1 MAVVNALK
9 IILKNSYAI
18 YLKTKMP
25 LGRIPPLLQ
34 GLSCFSL
41 CHSQHRHAHDAWY
54 PGLIIFPYN
63 LLVFCAPRKT
73 RGFNWTDE
81 PSRVVFT

>member
-34 GLSCFSL
+34 GLSLASRSVT
-41 CHSQHRHAHDAWY
+41 HSIGTPMTHGIQA
-54 PGLIIFPYN
+54 
-63 LLVFCAPRKT
+63 
-73 RGFNWTDE
+73 
-81 PSRVVFT
+81 S

>member
-18 YLKTKMP
+18 YLKTKKMP

-34 GLSCFSL
+34 GLSLASRSVT
-41 CHSQHRHAHDAWY
+41 HSISTPMTHGIQA
-54 PGLIIFPYN
+54 
-63 LLVFCAPRKT
+63 
-73 RGFNWTDE
+73 
-81 PSRVVFT
+81 S

>member
-18 YLKTKMP
+18 YLKTKNATRAHP
-25 LGRIPPLLQ
+25 APTSGTFT
-34 GLSCFSL
+34 CFSL

-54 PGLIIFPYN
+54 PGAVAGAECNTVIELKPEHHAALPWNF
-63 LLVFCAPRKT
+63 A
-73 RGFNWTDE
+73 
-81 PSRVVFT
+81 

>member
-34 GLSCFSL
+34 GLSLARSVT
-41 CHSQHRHAHDAWY
+41 HSIGTPMTHGIQA
-54 PGLIIFPYN
+54 
-63 LLVFCAPRKT
+63 
-73 RGFNWTDE
+73 
-81 PSRVVFT
+81 S

>member
-18 YLKTKMP
+18 YLKTKNATRAHP
-25 LGRIPPLLQ
+25 APTSGTFT
-34 GLSCFSL
+34 CFSL

-63 LLVFCAPRKT
+63 LGGGK
-73 RGFNWTDE
+73 N
-81 PSRVVFT
+81 